1 MAKKFLD
8 ILADA
13 YEEDELD
20 ALIPAKRKTADKKPR
35 SENKGTQGGG
45 GRRKKRFIDQINEN
59 LPPEPPKGKGRKSLL
74 ETMEEALDNQVFDE
88 IFPRKPDSH
97 SLDQEQKALESRFST
112 MITTE
117 VLTRARQIAE
127 LKGIRVKDVINTALR
142 IYVEREWK
150 SLKDG

>member
-20 ALIPAKRKTADKKPR
+20 ALIPAKRKAVHQKAKDSADA
-35 SENKGTQGGG
+35 SQAGAGH
-45 GRRKKRFIDQINEN
+45 RKKRFLEQISDN
-59 LPPEPPKGKGRKSLL
+59 LPEAPKGKGRKSLL
-74 ETMEEALDNQVFDE
+74 ETMEEALDNQAFDD
-88 IFPRKPDSH
+88 IFPERPTQQY
-97 SLDQEQKALESRFST
+97 LDREQKALESRFST

-142 IYVEREWK
+142 IYVEREWEN
-150 SLKDG
+150 LQDD